1 MEPPFPGMDPYL
13 ERSENWSGFHHHLA
27 EELMTMLNAQ
37 LDPKYF
43 ADVEVR
49 SIVDDIS
56 IATSYDVYPDV
67 SVLDLDLA
75 ALPAAT
81 VPSITAPLQRVA
93 VPAER
98 AKSRT
103 VHVRLTGTKALV
115 TTIAI
120 FSPDNKRGRGLEQY
134 RQKRER
140 LLYSSVHLVELD
152 LLRRGQRPGWEI
164 ADPPLETPYVCLVNR
179 ARYNAARIS
188 EIWPVA
194 LDTPLP
200 TLPIPLLPSDADI
213 LIELQAALRQ
223 IYHRAA
229 YARRIDYQA
238 DPPPPDLT
246 PAEATWLAAQLRECG
261 LRV

>member
-1 MEPPFPGMDPYL
+1 MDPPFPGMDPYL
-13 ERSENWSGFHHHLA
+13 ESSANWSGFHHHLA
-27 EELMTMLNAQ
+27 EELMTMLNAR

-49 SIVDDIS
+49 SVVDDVG
-56 IATSYDVYPDV
+56 IATTYDIYPDV
-67 SVLDLDLA
+67 SVLDLDPETA
-75 ALPAAT
+75 PAAT
-81 VPSITAPLQRVA
+81 APTITAPLQRVA

-103 VHVRLTGTKALV
+103 VHVRLTETKALV
-115 TTIAI
+115 TAI
-120 FSPDNKRGRGLEQY
+120 EILSFDNKRGRGLEQY

-152 LLRRGQRPGWEI
+152 LLRRGRRPGWEV
-164 ADPPLETPYVCLVNR
+164 ADPPLETAYVCLVNR

-194 LDTPLP
+194 LDAPLP
-200 TLPIPLLPSDADI
+200 TLPIPLLPADPDI
-213 LIELQAALRQ
+213 LIEMQAALRQ

-238 DPPPPDLT
+238 DPPPPDLV
-246 PAEATWLAAQLRECG
+246 PAEVAWLDARLRECG
-261 LRV
+261 LRA